1 MSTNHFSKNNRKP
14 FKKPINT
21 SAESASSDLHAQ
33 TQTTSAN
40 GVKNSGK
47 PCQTNLQYGRTSF
60 SKSATSQN
68 GGASVI
74 DISDKAKAVLALS
87 DELKA
92 LEKVQ
97 LEVGEKM
104 AVLLFEQM
112 RLAEKCRAINRSM
125 EALLK

>member
-21 SAESASSDLHAQ
+21 SAESANTEKNAQ
-33 TQTTSAN
+33 TPIISEN
-40 GVKNSGK
+40 GVKNSGTHS
-47 PCQTNLQYGRTSF
+47 QTNLQYGKTSF
-60 SKSATSQN
+60 SESATSQN